1 CLRSMNPVRSI
12 LHRIAEIIAIN
23 GRFLLC
29 KGEELWMI
37 SNNDLSIFDR
47 RCKRP
52 FSLVQK
58 ITFSDNTK
66 YIEVL

>member
-1 CLRSMNPVRSI
+1 VNEVRSI
-12 LHRIAEIIAIN
+12 LHRIAEIITIN

-47 RCKRP
+47 QQEPP
-52 FSLVQK
+52 FSWVWK
-58 ITFSDNTK
+58 ITFPDNTK